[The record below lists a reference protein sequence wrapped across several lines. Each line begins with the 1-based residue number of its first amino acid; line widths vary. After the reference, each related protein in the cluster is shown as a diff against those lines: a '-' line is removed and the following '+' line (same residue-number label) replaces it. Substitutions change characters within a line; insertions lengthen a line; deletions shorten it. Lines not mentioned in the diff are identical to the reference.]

1 MNRSYRVLWSL
12 AHQSWV
18 AVPETATGKGKT
30 SVKPAGLQPSS
41 ASLTSHRRHPAAL
54 LSPLAAALLVVF
66 AGGALHE
73 ARAATYTAATQA
85 ELITAIN
92 QANADGDASS
102 TINLTGNLA
111 ITTPALIPAVTKS
124 LTIAPGAFTLS
135 TTGTGNFNASAPLTI
150 SGRVTSAGALTKDG
164 AGTVVLTGT
173 GSTVVNN
180 INVTAGALRVE
191 GGGQIAFGNAGSGG
205 LDLVSNNTSATVTG
219 AGSRMNVI
227 AGQSTIG
234 SAAGSTLN
242 IENGGEFVSAGGIAV
257 GSLLGTTG
265 TVNVTGANS
274 RLTTTVPFN
283 VSRGVAFINI
293 TNGGR
298 IQSGS
303 ATLGGTAVT
312 SLGGTAT
319 ILVSGAGS
327 RWDTTGLFVLHGG
340 TLSIL
345 DGGVVS
351 VNALNLATAATSASS
366 TLVSG
371 AGSQLVSTTTI
382 ALGSSGN
389 GALTIANGGTVTPGG
404 GTLSIAAN
412 AAGRGTL
419 NIGGASGQ
427 AATAAGTLNA
437 AAVQF
442 GAGTGLVNFNHT
454 NASYTFNPVIAGNG
468 AVVLNGPGTT
478 LFGAVNT
485 YTGSTTVNAG
495 TLRAGGLNRLAAASA
510 HIVSAGGTLD
520 LAGFSHTL
528 VSLNNSGIVSTA
540 GAAPG
545 TNLTVTGAYVGNG
558 GTLRLGTALGASN
571 SASDRLILNG
581 AGASA
586 SGNTLIQVVNLGGLG
601 AQTSGNGIEVVT
613 AQAGATTTTTAF
625 ALTNGHVDA
634 GIYEY
639 NLYRGTADQNW
650 YLRSAQGAVPTYRA
664 EVPLVSALPTH
675 VRLADTAMLGN
686 RNLRGGDASVG
697 ASDKA
702 AIGRN
707 AWGRLV
713 STDIDVTQPGFSSPN
728 SAGRLNGF
736 QSGTDLVANTHWRA
750 GVYVGALDGSVQVS
764 GFARGVQGPVG
775 NNKLRAR
782 YLGGYASWDA
792 GTGFYADA
800 VLQAGYQDYTLRP
813 TGNAWSAAKS
823 NSLLTSVE
831 VGQAFSMGNG
841 WSLEPQLQLVHQHV
855 KLDDLALSNAGVQQ
869 DNPDSLTTR
878 IGVRVKTE
886 MSTGMGV
893 LKPYG
898 RLNLYHASSG
908 LDTARFSSGAATT
921 DVSTRS
927 GGSWTEAAVG
937 ATLAIDKTWSVY
949 GEVGRLFNG
958 GGDVKVRS
966 DVSASLGVTARW

>member
-1 MNRSYRVLWSL
+1 MNNSYRVVWSL

-30 SVKPAGLQPSS
+30 SVKRPGKQAPSS
-41 ASLTSHRRHPAAL
+41 FLAAQ
-54 LSPLAAALLVVF
+54 LSPLAAALLFVF
-66 AGGALHE
+66 AGGALQE

-92 QANADGDASS
+92 QANADSDPSS
-102 TINLTGNLA
+102 TINLTANLT
-111 ITTPALIPAVTKS
+111 ITTPALIPAVTKA

-150 SGRVTSAGALTKDG
+150 SGRVTSTGALTKDG
-164 AGTVVLTGT
+164 AGTTVLTGT

-191 GGGQIAFGNAGSGG
+191 GGGQIAFGSAGSGG
-205 LDLVSNNTSATVTG
+205 LTLSGNNTSATITG
-219 AGSRMNVI
+219 AGSRMNVV
-227 AGQSTIG
+227 AGQTTIG
-234 SAAGSTLN
+234 STAGSTLN
-242 IENGGEFVSAGGIAV
+242 IENGGFFNSVGTFVMAGVA
-257 GSLLGTTG
+257 GTTG
-265 TVNVTGANS
+265 TLNVTGANS
-274 RLTTTVPFN
+274 RLAISNPIN
-283 VSRGVAFINI
+283 VARGTAFINV

-298 IQSGS
+298 IQSDS
-303 ATLGGTAVT
+303 ATLGGTPVV
-312 SLGGTAT
+312 SQGGTAT
-319 ILVSGAGS
+319 VLVSGAGS
-327 RWDTTGLFVLHGG
+327 RWDSIGLFVLHGG
-340 TLSIL
+340 SLSIL

-351 VNALNLATAATSASS
+351 VSTLNIATAATSASS
-366 TLVSG
+366 TLVSD
-371 AGSQLVSTTTI
+371 AGSQLVSTNNI
-382 ALGSSGN
+382 GLGSSGT
-389 GALTIANGGTVTPGG
+389 GTLTIANGGQVTSNGG
-404 GTLSIAAN
+404 AGILNVALN

-427 AATAAGTLNA
+427 AATAAGTLNVA
-437 AAVQF
+437 TVQF
-442 GAGTGLVNFNHT
+442 GAGTGIVNFNHT
-454 NASYTFNPVIAGNG
+454 DASYTFNPVIAGNG
-468 AVVLNGPGTT
+468 SVVHNGPGTT
-478 LFGAVNT
+478 VLGGANT
-485 YTGSTTVNAG
+485 YTGSTTINAG
-495 TLRAGGLNRLAAASA
+495 TLRASGLNRLAAASA
-510 HIVSAGGTLD
+510 YTVGAGGTLD
-520 LAGFSHTL
+520 LAGFGHTL
-528 VSLNNSGIVSTA
+528 PSLNNSGTVSTV

-571 SASDRLILNG
+571 SLTDRLVLNG

-613 AQAGATTTTTAF
+613 AQGGATTTATAF
-625 ALTNGHVDA
+625 ALSNGHVDA

-639 NLYRGTADQNW
+639 NIYRGTADQNW

-697 ASDKA
+697 ATDTP

-713 STDIDVTQPGFSSPN
+713 STDIDVTQPGFANPN

-736 QSGTDLVANTHWRA
+736 QSGTDLVANTRWRA

-782 YLGGYASWDA
+782 YLGGYASWEN
-792 GTGFYADA
+792 GSGFYADA

-813 TGNAWSAAKS
+813 TGSAWSSARS
-823 NSLLTSVE
+823 SSLLASIE
-831 VGQAFSMGNG
+831 IGQSFAMGNG
-841 WSLEPQLQLVHQHV
+841 WSVEPQLQLVHQHI

-869 DNPDSLTTR
+869 DSPDSLTTR

-886 MSTGMGV
+886 TSTDVGV

-898 RLNLYHASSG
+898 RLNFYRASSG
-908 LDTARFSSGAATT
+908 LDTARFGSGAATT

-927 GGSWTEAAVG
+927 GGSWAETAVG

-958 GGDVKVRS
+958 GGDVAVRS
-966 DVSASLGVTARW
+966 DVSASLGVVARW